1 MQFKKSKATQ
11 RLRPLVAACKPA
23 RARTPN
29 SQPTGRLLF
38 THNMKP
44 RDLVMRSAVREIA
57 PKDVTSEGPNHAFAQ
72 QLGVRSCLEQ
82 IAPT

>member
-1 MQFKKSKATQ
+1 
-11 RLRPLVAACKPA
+11 
-23 RARTPN
+23 
-29 SQPTGRLLF
+29 
-38 THNMKP
+38 MKP

>member
-1 MQFKKSKATQ
+1 
-11 RLRPLVAACKPA
+11 
-23 RARTPN
+23 
-29 SQPTGRLLF
+29 
-38 THNMKP
+38 
-44 RDLVMRSAVREIA
+44 MRSVVREIA